1 MKRLL
6 QLHGVAEFSDMVEI
20 CTGVISGWFSGS
32 PRGRSFFQASIEA
45 DEEVA
50 AAHFLDFELG
60 SAGAA
65 VAPDDGDGGETEA
78 ARDGSAE
85 AESSVGVRADLVSGG
100 AGIFYEMPGIRKA
113 PGIPP
118 SVVANWALWA

>member
-1 MKRLL
+1 V
-6 QLHGVAEFSDMVEI
+6 GGFPVVPAGEV
-20 CTGVISGWFSGS
+20 
-32 PRGRSFFQASIEA
+32 FFQANIEA

-50 AAHFLDFELG
+50 AAHFFDFEFG
-60 SAGAA
+60 GAGAA
-65 VAPDDGDGGETEA
+65 VAPGDGDGGETEA
-78 ARDGSAE
+78 ADDGAVE

-100 AGIFYEMPGIRKA
+100 AGIFYEMLGIRRA

>member
-1 MKRLL
+1 V
-6 QLHGVAEFSDMVEI
+6 GGFPVVPAGEV
-20 CTGVISGWFSGS
+20 
-32 PRGRSFFQASIEA
+32 FFAPNIGA

-50 AAHFLDFELG
+50 AAHFLDFEFG
-60 SAGAA
+60 GAGAA

-100 AGIFYEMPGIRKA
+100 AGIFYEMPGIRNA

>member
-1 MKRLL
+1 M
-6 QLHGVAEFSDMVEI
+6 GGFPVVPAGEV
-20 CTGVISGWFSGS
+20 
-32 PRGRSFFQASIEA
+32 FFQANIGA

-65 VAPDDGDGGETEA
+65 VAPSDGDGGETEA

-100 AGIFYEMPGIRKA
+100 AGIFYEMPGIRNA